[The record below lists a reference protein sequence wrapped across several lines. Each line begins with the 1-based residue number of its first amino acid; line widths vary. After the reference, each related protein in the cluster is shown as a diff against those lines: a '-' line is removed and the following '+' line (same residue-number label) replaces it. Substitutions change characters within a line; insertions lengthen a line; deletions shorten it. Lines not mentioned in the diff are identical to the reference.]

1 MGWSNG
7 GPVFFSGPKGGPEY
21 FEGQRGGP
29 EFFLHMRRGDQKQLA
44 TGHHKLLLNDD
55 SYLMNLES
63 WTRLSYFSLFMN
75 NMIKGFHV
83 SVNKTNV
90 GLATNVLMFKYV
102 PAVNK
107 HKHKFHFWC
116 FERVKCVFEYY
127 VNVHIHIIVC
137 ELCHS

>member
-1 MGWSNG
+1 MGG
-7 GPVFFSGPKGGPEY
+7 QFFSV
-21 FEGQRGGP
+21 GQRGDQNILRVKEGDQS
-29 EFFLHMRRGDQKQLA
+29 FFLHMRRGDQKQLA

-75 NMIKGFHV
+75 NIIKVFHV

-90 GLATNVLMFKYV
+90 GLANNVLMFKYV